1 MKIKMFL
8 LMATVLLTFGMANA
22 QKIGSAEMKS
32 SMLYV
37 EDENGKQIYYG
48 NGLTGEFI
56 GYSSEMIVSKQNN
69 MVWCYIISNGSLKSI
84 YGGNGIEGDI
94 KSVNGKSVI
103 TKKGSMKC
111 KYNISNSNATM
122 EYCRTE

>member
-1 MKIKMFL
+1 MKKLL
-8 LMATVLLTFGMANA
+8 LMATMLLAFGAANA
-22 QKIGSAEMKS
+22 QNIGSAEMKG

-37 EDENGKQIYYG
+37 EDANGKQIYYG
-48 NGLTGEFI
+48 NGLTGELV
-56 GYSSEMIVSKQNN
+56 GYSSEMIVSIQNN

-94 KSVNGKSVI
+94 KSVSGKSVV

-122 EYCRTE
+122 EYCKSE